1 MIDLRNW
8 DLIQEIGGKR
18 KLTKDITELGGRPIV
33 DNWVKIMG
41 RFWLVV
47 GEFINNGQVLDLE
60 FEGLVS
66 ILSLLQGNQSSHM
79 LMLDLGSFIRSRASL
94 S

>member
-18 KLTKDITELGGRPIV
+18 KLTKDITELGGRPIA
-33 DNWVKIMG
+33 DDWVKIMG

-66 ILSLLQGNQSSHM
+66 ILSLLQGTQSSHM

-94 S
+94 G